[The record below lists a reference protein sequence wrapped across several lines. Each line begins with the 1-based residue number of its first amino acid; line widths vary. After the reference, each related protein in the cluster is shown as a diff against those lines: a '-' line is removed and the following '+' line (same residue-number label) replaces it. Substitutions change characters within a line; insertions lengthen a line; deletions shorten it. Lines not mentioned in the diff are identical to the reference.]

1 MEQITAINP
10 ARIGWC
16 CRDYD
21 ITPEDL
27 ASELGIAKSS
37 MDRVM
42 SGEGGFSFTQL
53 SKIAAFFGRGV
64 LFFLEPGKVD
74 GKKVHTAEFRTL
86 ANQKPEL
93 SHKLRKLIERV
104 ERQRDVYL
112 NLLEEIDELEQQ
124 KFYAPKLPRNNP
136 KQAATIAREWLELE
150 SKNNFDS
157 YRKAI
162 QDKGV
167 LVFRSNGYNGP
178 WQIPKDIPILGFTLY
193 DVVCPVIV
201 IKKQPWE
208 TRQSFTLMHELGHLL
223 IHRSS
228 SIDDDDDMYSHQGHE
243 QDANAFAGHLLVP
256 DDFLLEIS
264 DKKRPEDVSQYDKWL
279 ENQRKQ
285 WGISGEVI
293 LRRLLDVGR
302 LSSAQYKTYRQ
313 WRESITFPE
322 KSGGSREYR
331 HREPA
336 HVFGDQFVCT
346 VLDALNSQRITLAK
360 ASTYL
365 DNLKIK
371 DVHKLGDRYARF

>member
-1 MEQITAINP
+1 
-10 ARIGWC
+10 
-16 CRDYD
+16 
-21 ITPEDL
+21 
-27 ASELGIAKSS
+27 
-37 MDRVM
+37 M
-42 SGEGGFSFTQL
+42 SGRGGLTFNQL
-53 SKIAAFFGRGV
+53 SDIAAFFGRGV
-64 LFFLEPGKVD
+64 LFFLEPGQVD

-93 SHKLRKLIERV
+93 SHTLKKLIERV

-112 NLLEEIDELEQQ
+112 SLLEELDEMDRQRFNPPE
-124 KFYAPKLPRNNP
+124 LPQNNP
-136 KQAATIAREWLELE
+136 RAAAAIAREWLGLGN
-150 SKNNFDS
+150 SNSFDK
-157 YRKAI
+157 YRSAV
-162 QDKGV
+162 QEKGV

-178 WQIPKDIPILGFTLY
+178 WQIPKDVPILGFTLY
-193 DVVCPVIV
+193 DTICPVIV

-243 QDANAFAGHLLVP
+243 RDVNAFAGHLLVP
-256 DDFLLEIS
+256 DTFLREIS
-264 DKKRPEDVSQYDKWL
+264 DRERPEEVSQYDKWL
-279 ENQRKQ
+279 EKQRKQ

-302 LSSAQYKTYRQ
+302 LSPVQYKAYRQ
-313 WRESITFPE
+313 WRKNIVFPE
-322 KSGGSREYR
+322 SDGIPRKYR
-331 HREPA
+331 YREPA
-336 HVFGDQFVCT
+336 HVFGEEFVCT